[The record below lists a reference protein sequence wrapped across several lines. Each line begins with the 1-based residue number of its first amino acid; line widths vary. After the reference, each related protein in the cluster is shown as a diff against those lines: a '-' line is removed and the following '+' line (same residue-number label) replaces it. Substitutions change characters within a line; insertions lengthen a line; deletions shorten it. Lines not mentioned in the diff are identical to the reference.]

1 METISASSIGE
12 ILFNLKHTRKYI
24 PKSINIDNNGNLLLN
39 SDEQEI
45 ISENQKFLVTVMKI
59 IEVSNKYDITISK
72 LLEILKNENNFIDTY
87 ESSFHI
93 QILDEFLKQTIDEK
107 HS

>member
-1 METISASSIGE
+1 
-12 ILFNLKHTRKYI
+12 
-24 PKSINIDNNGNLLLN
+24 
-39 SDEQEI
+39 
-45 ISENQKFLVTVMKI
+45 MKI

-93 QILDEFLKQTIDEK
+93 QILDEFLKQTTDEK